1 MGWAIAFCGLPGVAQ
16 ADDTKRSSAPP
27 AYSGLNNSARITDIM
42 SKPESMNH
50 ASRVSLAVFAALLLA
65 PHIYTQTP
73 PLQKITINYATRTG
87 TSWPLYIA
95 KEAGYFR
102 KYGLDVD
109 IAFAVH
115 PAGIAMVISEG
126 AAMTNYPLEQAM
138 LAGSK
143 GGTLVIVGSPFRKS
157 LFALMADKRFATVR
171 DLKGKRIGVSQL
183 GDAPYN
189 YAVGLLGKFGL
200 TPRDVQWVPIGTD
213 VNGRAAALVGG
224 RVDATMIT
232 APVYFKLEEK
242 GYKSL
247 ANTSDYD
254 DIYAPTVYVFK
265 RSFILANPKLPEL
278 LIKAHAEAIK
288 RFYDDKDFALKA
300 YMKYTPE
307 DLKELSRVYDRY
319 AKANTF
325 ERVPYVLLPAV
336 QYMVDHPVDEQAA
349 ALMRS
354 FDFRTII
361 DNSTVERLV
370 REGYFEKLFG
380 PGIKQEEDRKAKLA
394 FR

>member
-1 MGWAIAFCGLPGVAQ
+1 MFPF
-16 ADDTKRSSAPP
+16 R
-27 AYSGLNNSARITDIM
+27 R
-42 SKPESMNH
+42 
-50 ASRVSLAVFAALLLA
+50 LAVFAALLIA
-65 PHIYTQTP
+65 PPIPAQTSSA
-73 PLQKITINYATRTG
+73 QKITINYASRTG
-87 TSWPLYIA
+87 TTWPLYIA
-95 KEAGYFR
+95 KEAGYFQ

-115 PAGIAMVISEG
+115 PAAIAMVISGE

-143 GGTLVIVGSPFRKS
+143 GGSLVIVGSPYRKS
-157 LFALMADKRFATVR
+157 LFALMAGSNVGSVR
-171 DLKGKRIGVSQL
+171 DLRGKRIGVSQI

-254 DIYAPTVYVFK
+254 DIYAPTVYLFRK
-265 RSFILANPKLPEL
+265 ATITANPKLPEL

-288 RFYDDKDFALKA
+288 RFYEDKEFALKA
-300 YMKYTPE
+300 YVKYAPE
-307 DLKELSRVYDRY
+307 DLTDLARVYDRY
-319 AKANTF
+319 AKTNTF
-325 ERVPYVLLPAV
+325 ERVPYVIAASV
-336 QYMVDHPVDEQAA
+336 QYMIDHPVDDQSAA
-349 ALMRS
+349 QMKS

-361 DNSTVERLV
+361 DNSTVDRLV
-370 REGYFEKLFG
+370 REGFFEKLFG
-380 PGIKQEEDRKAKLA
+380 PGRKEEEERKVRSA
-394 FR
+394 FH

>member
-1 MGWAIAFCGLPGVAQ
+1 VLFSRGFAIV
-16 ADDTKRSSAPP
+16 
-27 AYSGLNNSARITDIM
+27 
-42 SKPESMNH
+42 
-50 ASRVSLAVFAALLLA
+50 AALLIATCA
-65 PHIYTQTP
+65 PA
-73 PLQKITINYATRTG
+73 QKITINYASRTG
-87 TSWPLYIA
+87 TTWPLYIA
-95 KEAGYFR
+95 KEAGYFQ

-115 PAGIAMVISEG
+115 PAAIAMVISGE
-126 AAMTNYPLEQAM
+126 AVMTNYPLEQAM
-138 LAGSK
+138 LAGSR
-143 GGTLVIVGSPFRKS
+143 GGSLALLGSPYRKS
-157 LFALMADKRFATVR
+157 LFALMSDKSVGSVR
-171 DLKGKRIGVSQL
+171 DLKGKRIGVSQI

-200 TPRDVQWVPIGTD
+200 TPRDVEWVPIGTD

-265 RSFILANPKLPEL
+265 KSLLAANPKLPEL
-278 LIKAHAEAIK
+278 LIKAHTEAIK

-300 YMKYTPE
+300 YVKYAPE
-307 DLKELSRVYDRY
+307 DLTELARVYDRY
-319 AKANTF
+319 AKSNTF
-325 ERVPYVLLPAV
+325 ERVPYVLAPSV
-336 QYMVDHPVDEQAA
+336 QYMIDHAVDDRAA
-349 ALMRS
+349 AQLKS

-361 DNSTVERLV
+361 DNSMVDRLV

-380 PGIKQEEDRKAKLA
+380 PGIKEEEDRKSKAA